1 MQLYANID
9 DLWTDTIRQLL
20 DRGEP
25 LDSRVGN
32 CVEMLGYS
40 ASLANIEQTFLMNSR
55 RKLSPYYG
63 CAEFLWYLSAECNI
77 ERIKAYAPQYAN
89 FAEDDAAYGQYGY
102 RWLANLQRRDLGD
115 PVYSQLEYT
124 IDLLQQDPNT
134 RQAIVTMWEA
144 NDLRHAIL
152 RDHKDLPCTLSL
164 QFLLR
169 REKLHLVTTMRSND
183 VWLGLPYDVFV
194 FTCLQ
199 RLVASCLGVL
209 PGSYT
214 HQVGSM
220 HLYDKNAAAAR
231 EAAVTKLDPA
241 HRRMEH
247 GWDNSKPRT
256 ELQVLRA
263 DTCLVEEYYRMGDNV
278 AGNAMFAELE
288 CDISLNSVLHDAIA
302 VCARKWGVNMQI
314 RSPILKEM
322 L

>member
-1 MQLYANID
+1 MQLYTNID
-9 DLWTDTIRQLL
+9 DLWAETVCQLL
-20 DRGEP
+20 EHGEP
-25 LDSRVGN
+25 LDSRVGG

-40 ASLANIEQTFLMNSR
+40 ASLAGVEQTFLMNSR

-63 CAEFLWYLSAECNI
+63 CAEFLWYLSAERNI
-77 ERIKAYAPQYAN
+77 ERIKSYAPQYAS

-102 RWLANLQRRDLGD
+102 RWLANLRCRDLGD
-115 PVYSQLEYT
+115 PVYSQLEYV

-134 RQAIVTMWEA
+134 RQAVVTMWEA

-169 REKLHLVTTMRSND
+169 WGKLHLVATMRSND
-183 VWLGLPYDVFV
+183 AWLGLPYDVFV

-220 HLYDKNAAAAR
+220 HLYDKNVAAAC
-231 EAAVTKLDPA
+231 EAMSIKLDPA

-247 GWDNSKPRT
+247 GWDDSKPRT
-256 ELQVLRA
+256 ALQVLRA
-263 DTCLVEEYYRMGDNV
+263 DACLVEEYYREADSV

-288 CDISLNSVLHDAIA
+288 RDIPLNSVLHDAIS
-302 VCARKWGVNMQI
+302 VCARKWGVNMQV